1 MILII
6 DNYDSFVYNIYQYL
20 SVLGYKATVVRN
32 DALSVH
38 DAKALKPSAIVL
50 SPGPGRPEDAG
61 ICMELIATCHQ
72 ELPIFGVC
80 LGFQAI
86 AAAFGATITRAPKL
100 MHGKVSPII
109 HNGKGIFTKLANP
122 LIVTRY
128 HSLAIDPKT
137 LPPVF
142 EVTAKTDD
150 QIIMAIRHVDFP
162 LAGVQFHPESY
173 RTEQGIQMLDQFFR
187 QSGGRHEPL
196 D

>member
-6 DNYDSFVYNIYQYL
+6 DNYDSFVYNIYQYI
-20 SVLGYKATVVRN
+20 SILGLKAEVVRN
-32 DALSVH
+32 DALSV
-38 DAKALKPSAIVL
+38 AEVKARKPSAIVL

-61 ICMELIATCHQ
+61 ICMELIASCHQ
-72 ELPIFGVC
+72 QLPIFGVC

-86 AAAFGATITRAPKL
+86 AAAFGATIKRAPKL

-109 HNGKGIFTKLANP
+109 HNGKGIFARLPNP
-122 LIVTRY
+122 MTVTRY

-142 EVTAKTDD
+142 DVTAKTDD
-150 QIIMAIRHVDFP
+150 QIIMAIRHCEFP

-173 RTEQGIQMLDQFFR
+173 RTEHGMAMLSQFFS
-187 QSGGRHEPL
+187 QSGGPHELL